1 VSDQRV
7 VVIGGS
13 AGALDAL
20 RQIARRLPADFAAP
34 VFIVVHIPPH
44 APSLLA
50 HILEREGP
58 LVAKQAADGETFQN
72 GVIYVAAPDR
82 HLLIEEHRRVRSVRG
97 PSENRHRPAID
108 PLFRSAAL
116 AYGAGVV
123 GVVLSGTLDDG
134 TSGLLAVKKRG
145 GIAIVQDPEDAV
157 YGSMPLSALE
167 HVEVDSTL
175 PAEDIAKRLELA
187 LAEDRPA
194 VRTETLQDDDRPG
207 RPSPYSCPDCG
218 GVLWAIEEGD
228 IVRYRCRV
236 GHAYSPDTI
245 YGAQQDEIEQAL
257 WSAVKTLEESARM
270 ARRLADAERSRGHDW
285 MAVRFEE
292 RATDAGRRVDVLRR
306 FLTHDLDG
314 SLSESAK

>member
-20 RQIARRLPADFAAP
+20 RQIVRRLPANFAAP
-34 VFIVVHIPPH
+34 VFIVIHIPPH

-58 LVAKQAADGETFQN
+58 LAAKQAVDGETFQN
-72 GVIYVAAPDR
+72 GMIYVAAPDR
-82 HLLIEEHRRVRSVRG
+82 HLLVEAHRRVRSVRG
-97 PSENRHRPAID
+97 PSENRHRPSID

-116 AYGAGVV
+116 AYGPGAI

-134 TSGLLAVKKRG
+134 TAGLLAIKKRG

-157 YGSMPLSALE
+157 YGAMPLSALE
-167 HVEVDSTL
+167 HVEVDFTL
-175 PAEDIAKRLELA
+175 PGGDIANRLSLA
-187 LAEDRPA
+187 LAENRQSLEPEA
-194 VRTETLQDDDRPG
+194 LPEDDRLG

-218 GVLWAIEEGD
+218 GVLWEIDDGNIA
-228 IVRYRCRV
+228 RYRCRV
-236 GHAYSPDTI
+236 GHVYSPDTI
-245 YGAQQDEIEQAL
+245 YGAQQDGIEQAL

-270 ARRLADAERSRGHDW
+270 ARRLADTERSRGHDW
-285 MAVRFEE
+285 MAIRFEE
-292 RATDAGRRVDVLRR
+292 RETEARRRIDVLRR
-306 FLTHDLDG
+306 FLTNDLDG